1 MYYEVETPLKSLAS
15 VSTPDAQTI
24 AIQPFDKSCIG
35 DVERAILDSDVG
47 LVPNSD
53 GNIIRLNVPQ
63 LTTERRKV
71 RRSRALPSEP
81 APIRRPRRRP
91 DAVRPSHAPRAAR
104 RSARRAQELVKT
116 VGKLAEQGKVALRNV
131 RRDALKEISALS
143 GLSEDTVKEAEEN
156 VQKLTDRYVKQV
168 EDLSKSKEDELMTV

>member
-1 MYYEVETPLKSLAS
+1 M
-15 VSTPDAQTI
+15 
-24 AIQPFDKSCIG
+24 
-35 DVERAILDSDVG
+35 
-47 LVPNSD
+47 
-53 GNIIRLNVPQ
+53 
-63 LTTERRKV
+63 
-71 RRSRALPSEP
+71 
-81 APIRRPRRRP
+81 
-91 DAVRPSHAPRAAR
+91 
-104 RSARRAQELVKT
+104 KT